1 MTDRYQGLRD
11 AIAAGPTSGRWRV
24 SNGIVDNPRLIVEDD
39 LGLPVCAMSLRG
51 VHGDLR
57 KMEARARLIA
67 AADPDTIAAL
77 LADYDRLQRE
87 LEFIAYANPSRWDAD
102 MRDQFQEWAQNR
114 ARAALADG
122 EAQA

>member
-1 MTDRYQGLRD
+1 MRSVEPYTRVVCTGNQNNADRFGAEDWSGSTWTD
-11 AIAAGPTSGRWRV
+11 AAY
-24 SNGIVDNPRLIVEDD
+24 
-39 LGLPVCAMSLRG
+39 
-51 VHGDLR
+51 
-57 KMEARARLIA
+57 IA

-102 MRDQFQEWAQNR
+102 MRGQFQEWAQNR

-122 EAQA
+122 EES